1 MSERHD
7 IEQMLAAGDTL
18 GALAAL
24 DRLIAARGAD
34 DSLYYLRGKAHYR
47 AGRWQQAMEDYMEA
61 RRLNPASP
69 AAGALEMTREILEF
83 YNKDIY
89 GQ

>member
-34 DSLYYLRGKAHYR
+34 ASL
-47 AGRWQQAMEDYMEA
+47 
-61 RRLNPASP
+61 
-69 AAGALEMTREILEF
+69 
-83 YNKDIY
+83 
-89 GQ
+89 

>member
-61 RRLNPASP
+61 LRLNPASP
-69 AAGALEMTREILEF
+69 
-83 YNKDIY
+83 
-89 GQ
+89 